1 LLLLLF
7 AATAAAQQE
16 VEPAVDPIFFQ
27 EMKWRLIGPFRGG
40 RVTTVTGVR
49 GQPLTYYF
57 GATGGG
63 VWKTED
69 AGTTWKNVT
78 DGHVGTGSVGAVAVA
93 ESDPN
98 VVYAGMGEAQIRGV
112 ASSHGDGVYR
122 STDAGGTWHH
132 LGLANTRQIS
142 RVRVHPEDPDLV
154 YVAAQGSPWK
164 ANRERGVYR
173 SRDGG
178 RTWLRILYVDDH
190 TGACDLAMDATNPRR
205 LYAAFWDHR
214 RLPWKI
220 ESGGPGSGLYKSTDA
235 GDTWERLSEGLPELM
250 GKVGVAVSPARPQR
264 VWAIVEAEDGGLFRS
279 DDGGETWRLVNRD
292 RKLIARA
299 WYYTKVFADPRDAD
313 TVWVAN
319 APLLRSIDG
328 GRSFT
333 EVDTPHGDHHDLWMH
348 PDDPRRMIDANDGG
362 ANVSWNGGASWST
375 QTNQPTGQFYRVIT
389 DRRYPYYVYGG
400 QQDNSTVA
408 IASRTPGRGID
419 REDWYPVG
427 GCESAHIAFDPD
439 DPAKVWA
446 GCYQGLITVYD
457 VATRHQ
463 RNVMA
468 TPYLGLGSAPGD
480 LDLRFNWNAPI
491 VASPHDPK
499 VIFHAGNVVLR
510 SADGGSS
517 WTAISP
523 DLTRDEDDKQGPG
536 GGPITN
542 EAAGGEVYN
551 TIFYL
556 VESPHEA
563 GTLWAGTDDGLV
575 HLTRDGGDSWQDVTP
590 EGIEGAL
597 VNSIEVSPHDPASA
611 YLAVTAYKLGD
622 FTPHVFATTDYGETW
637 RHLAAGIAEDAFVR
651 VVREDPGR
659 GGLLYAG
666 TETGL
671 YVSFDDGERWQPFQ
685 LDLPVVPITDLAITD
700 GDLVAATQG
709 RAFWILDDLTP
720 LRQVNDLVKA
730 SDVHLFKPRDAVRFP
745 SSSRR
750 EPPPAAGT
758 NPPAG
763 AILDYYLSEAMIE
776 RLETGPQA
784 DEGAEAEPG
793 PKPVDESPR
802 PPWDGEILLEILDEE
817 RDVIRAYSSREEEL
831 DPVDPPPQPA
841 EYGFAEP
848 QVLPKKAGHNRFV
861 WDLRREQVASVPE
874 LFVLYPRAKT
884 YRVAPG
890 TYQARLTVAGETRV
904 KTFRVLADPRR
915 PASREAFAEQQAL
928 IAGIWQRVD
937 GIHTAVGR
945 LRRVRAQI
953 EDLLARVEGRTG
965 VDQLVIVGKA
975 LVKKIEAW
983 EEPLVQTR
991 QKTFQDVVNFPN
1003 RLNAQYLFLL
1013 DVVDSSDPPVTSG
1026 ALRRFEELEAEWQDH
1041 EGEMLEILDLD
1052 VPSFNRL
1059 VAELRVP
1066 AVIVPSTP

>member
-890 TYQARLTVAGETRV
+890 TYQARLTVAGESRV